1 MGLAVLTCFMM
12 IPSCFFVA
20 ELNYGFFFLFF
31 RVPFYLW
38 FLFIVFVVDDLF
50 TFRCG

>member
-1 MGLAVLTCFMM
+1 MAGWVDVLYDDTFL
-12 IPSCFFVA
+12 FFVA

-38 FLFIVFVVDDLF
+38 FLFIVFVVDDHF